1 MGACGKE
8 RKKTN
13 EVKETMRVN
22 SKPERESVR
31 GLGTKGKA
39 THTQTQR
46 ESEGENKNVSFY
58 LFFCKT
64 RGVKKYN

>member
-22 SKPERESVR
+22 SKPERERVR

-39 THTQTQR
+39 THTQTDR
-46 ESEGENKNVSFY
+46 E
-58 LFFCKT
+58 
-64 RGVKKYN
+64 RGRK